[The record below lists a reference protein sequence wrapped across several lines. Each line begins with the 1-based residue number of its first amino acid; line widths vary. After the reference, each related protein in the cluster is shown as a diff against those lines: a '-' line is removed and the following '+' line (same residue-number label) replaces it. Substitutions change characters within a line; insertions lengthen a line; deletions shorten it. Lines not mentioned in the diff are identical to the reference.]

1 MILQALRLCPLPVAA
16 PSRPRSATS
25 LARLASGWAAGGI
38 GFVVVLLG
46 GWWFTLAVGVIV
58 HLGLLEFFRMAQ
70 FKGIR
75 PATKTTLV
83 AVQLLLLS
91 TQAAGGGWLGGAVLG
106 GDVAAAVLP
115 ASGAVICG
123 WLLLQP
129 RSGTIADVAA
139 SIFGLF
145 YLGFLPSHWI
155 KLRDLSDPL
164 LAPNLQGQ
172 LPGLGWPWSSG
183 LALTLL
189 ACFLIVATDIG
200 AYVIGRRIGR
210 HPLSP
215 ISPGKTM
222 EGALGGILC
231 SLIVGAVGGVVL
243 GWPWGW
249 LSGGVLGAVVALFA
263 VVGDLTES
271 MLKRDAGL
279 KDSGD
284 VIPGHGGILDRID
297 SYLFVP
303 AVVYA
308 LVTLVLPLLG

>member
-1 MILQALRLCPLPVAA
+1 LIPA
-16 PSRPRSATS
+16 PRTATS
-25 LARLASGWAAGGI
+25 LPRLLSGWAAGAF
-38 GFVVVLLG
+38 GFVVVMLG
-46 GWWFTLAVGVIV
+46 GWWFTVAVGLIV

-83 AVQLLLLS
+83 AVQLLLVTTLLAS
-91 TQAAGGGWLGGAVLG
+91 GSGGLGGGWFA

-129 RSGTIADVAA
+129 VTGTIADIAA

-145 YLGFLPSHWI
+145 YLGFLPSYWI
-155 KLRDLSDPL
+155 RLRELEGP
-164 LAPNLQGQ
+164 
-172 LPGLGWPWSSG
+172 G

-200 AYVIGRRIGR
+200 SYVIGRRLGR
-210 HPLSP
+210 RPLSP
-215 ISPGKTM
+215 ISPGKTV
-222 EGALGGILC
+222 EGALGGVVC
-231 SLIVGAVGGVVL
+231 AMAVGALGGTWI
-243 GWPWGW
+243 GWSWGW
-249 LSGGVLGAVVALFA
+249 LIGSVLGAVVAVFA
-263 VVGDLTES
+263 LVGDLTES
-271 MLKRDAGL
+271 MMKRDAGL

-284 VIPGHGGILDRID
+284 AIPGHGGVLDRID

-303 AVVYA
+303 AVVYS
-308 LVTLVLPLLG
+308 LVTLVLPLVQG

>member
-1 MILQALRLCPLPVAA
+1 MTPA
-16 PSRPRSATS
+16 PRTATS

-38 GFVVVLLG
+38 GFIVVLLG

-58 HLGLLEFFRMAQ
+58 HLGLLEFFRMAR

-91 TQAAGGGWLGGAVLG
+91 TQAAAGSGWLGT
-106 GDVAAAVLP
+106 DVAGAVLP
-115 ASGAVICG
+115 ACGAVICG

-129 RSGTIADVAA
+129 RTGTIADIAA

-155 KLRDLSDPL
+155 KLRDLLDPV
-164 LAPNLQGQ
+164 LAPRLSGAMP
-172 LPGLGWPWSSG
+172 LIGWPWSSG

-200 AYVIGRRIGR
+200 SYVIGRRLGR

-215 ISPGKTM
+215 ISPGKTI
-222 EGALGGILC
+222 EGALGGIAC
-231 SLIVGAVGGVVL
+231 SMLVGAIGGSLL
-243 GWPWGW
+243 GWSWG
-249 LSGGVLGAVVALFA
+249 LLIGTLLGALVALFA
-263 VVGDLTES
+263 LVGDLTES
-271 MLKRDAGL
+271 MMKRDAGL

-284 VIPGHGGILDRID
+284 AIPGHGGILDRID

-303 AVVYA
+303 AVVYS
-308 LVTLVLPLLG
+308 LVTLVIPLLPG

>member
-1 MILQALRLCPLPVAA
+1 VLIPPTQPAK
-16 PSRPRSATS
+16 PRTATS
-25 LARLASGWAAGGI
+25 LPRLLSGWLAGGF
-38 GFVVVLLG
+38 GFVVVMLG
-46 GWWFTLAVGVIV
+46 GWWFTVAVGVIV

-83 AVQLLLLS
+83 AVQLLLVT
-91 TQAAGGGWLGGAVLG
+91 TQLASGSGLWGGGWFA

-129 RSGTIADVAA
+129 VTGTIADIAA

-145 YLGFLPSHWI
+145 YLGFLPSYWI
-155 KLRDLSDPL
+155 RLRDLAGDA
-164 LAPNLQGQ
+164 LAPNLAGQ
-172 LPGLGWPWSSG
+172 PWPASAG

-200 AYVIGRRIGR
+200 SYVIGRRLGR

-215 ISPGKTM
+215 ISPGKTV
-222 EGALGGILC
+222 EGALGGVAC
-231 SLIVGAVGGVVL
+231 AVAVGAFGGTL
-243 GWPWGW
+243 IGWSWGW
-249 LSGGVLGAVVALFA
+249 LIGAVLGAVVALFA
-263 VVGDLTES
+263 LVGDLTES
-271 MLKRDAGL
+271 MMKRDAGL

-284 VIPGHGGILDRID
+284 AIPGHGGILDRID

-303 AVVYA
+303 AVVYS
-308 LVTLVLPLLG
+308 LVTLVLPLLQG

>member
-1 MILQALRLCPLPVAA
+1 LSSEIQ
-16 PSRPRSATS
+16 PRQATS
-25 LARLASGWAAGGI
+25 LARLLSGWAAGGG
-38 GFVVVLLG
+38 GFGVVWLG
-46 GWWFTLAVGVIV
+46 GWWFTVAVGLIV
-58 HLGLLEFFRMAQ
+58 HLGLLEYFRMAQ

-83 AVQLLLLS
+83 AVQLLLFS
-91 TQAAGGGWLGGAVLG
+91 TQAASQAGSGWLA

-129 RSGTIADVAA
+129 VTGTIADIAA
-139 SIFGLF
+139 SVFGLF

-155 KLRDLSDPL
+155 KLRA
-164 LAPNLQGQ
+164 LADG
-172 LPGLGWPWSSG
+172 G

-200 AYVIGRRIGR
+200 SYVIGRRLGR
-210 HPLSP
+210 RPLSP
-215 ISPGKTM
+215 ISPGKTV
-222 EGALGGILC
+222 EGALGGVAC
-231 SLIVGAVGGVVL
+231 AMAVGVIGGSWI

-249 LSGGVLGAVVALFA
+249 LLGALLGAVVALFA
-263 VVGDLTES
+263 LVGDLTES
-271 MLKRDAGL
+271 MMKRDAGL

-284 VIPGHGGILDRID
+284 AIPGHGGVLDRID

-303 AVVYA
+303 AVVVS
-308 LVTLVLPLLG
+308 LVTLVLPLVQR

>member
-1 MILQALRLCPLPVAA
+1 M
-16 PSRPRSATS
+16 
-25 LARLASGWAAGGI
+25 AAGGI

-46 GWWFTLAVGVIV
+46 GWWFTVAVGVIV

-91 TQAAGGGWLGGAVLG
+91 TQAAAGGGGLGGAVLG

-115 ASGAVICG
+115 ASGAVVCG

-129 RSGTIADVAA
+129 RTGTIADVAA

-155 KLRDLSDPL
+155 KLRELSDPQ
-164 LAPNLQGQ
+164 LAPSLQGQ

-200 AYVIGRRIGR
+200 SYVIGRRFGR

-215 ISPGKTM
+215 ISPRKTM
-222 EGALGGILC
+222 EGALGGIFC
-231 SLIVGAVGGVVL
+231 SLLVGAGGGVVL

-284 VIPGHGGILDRID
+284 AIPGHGGILDRID

-303 AVVYA
+303 AVVYT